1 MENQPIELATPIK
14 INQTRL
20 KRNLFTLAAMGKN
33 KQSGIDRSFGS
44 PADLQAR
51 KWLLELWRKA
61 FGAETE
67 IDPAANLWAGI
78 EGREALPPI
87 VLGSHHDSVPN
98 GGMYDGALGVLLA
111 TEVVQTLKEQGT
123 SPRHPLKVVSFSAEE
138 PNPYH
143 VSTLGSR
150 AITGK
155 LTKEVLQQHTHSE
168 THEKLID
175 TIKNMG
181 GDAAKLRSGLLKQGD
196 IRAFLECHIE
206 QGRNLFDSGIAVG
219 IVTKITGIYRE
230 KIKIYGEA
238 NHAGTTHMKYRHD
251 ALLAGSELNT
261 AFEKIILG
269 IGRDDVVGTIGYINV
284 RPNSANII
292 PGEVEFIAEIRTP
305 DQHILKNMIAALTEQ
320 IFRIEKNREV
330 RIEREVILNQDA
342 VQMDSHIQQV
352 LKKVLHSANEPYLEI
367 PSMAGHDAVHMAAI
381 ANTGMVFVPSINGK
395 SHCPDEK
402 TNMEDIEK
410 AGNVLLQTVLIL
422 DKECD

>member
-1 MENQPIELATPIK
+1 MENQHIELARPIK
-14 INQTRL
+14 INLDRL
-20 KRNLFTLAAMGKN
+20 ERNLFTLASIGRN

-44 PADLQAR
+44 LADLQAR
-51 KWLLELWRKA
+51 KWLKELWKKA
-61 FGAETE
+61 LGAETKV
-67 IDPAANLWAGI
+67 DPAANLWAGI
-78 EGREALPPI
+78 KGKETLPPI
-87 VLGSHHDSVPN
+87 VLGSHHDAVPN
-98 GGMYDGALGVLLA
+98 GGMYDGALGVLMA

-123 SPRHPLKVVSFSAEE
+123 SLRHPLKVVSFSAEE
-138 PNPYH
+138 PNPYN

-155 LTKEVLQQHTHSE
+155 LTEKVLQQHTHSE
-168 THEKLID
+168 THEKLTD
-175 TIKNMG
+175 TIKNLG
-181 GDAAKLRSGLLKQGD
+181 GDAAKLRSRLLKQGD

-206 QGRNLFDSGIAVG
+206 QGRNLFDSGTAIG

-230 KIKIYGEA
+230 KIRIYGEA

-261 AFEKIILG
+261 VFEKVILG
-269 IGRDDVVGTIGYINV
+269 SHRDDVVGTIGYMHV
-284 RPNSANII
+284 LPNSANII
-292 PGEVEFIAEIRTP
+292 PGEVELIAEVRTP
-305 DQHILKNMIAALTEQ
+305 DQHILKGMIAALTEQ
-320 IFRIEKNREV
+320 ICQIEKNRAV

-342 VQMDSHIQQV
+342 VQMDSHIRQV
-352 LKKVLHSANEPYLEI
+352 LKRVLHSVDEPYLEI